1 MSAKHFAKSRGCP
14 GIEVNLHRV
23 ENNLLGP
30 ALMQLPGPFDLQDNH
45 HHTCN
50 YLISQHNVRFAIV
63 IRLDRTELPFENI
76 VVANSLNIRVEM
88 DGHYV
93 GTTSIARSE
102 LMPAPFVAIDR
113 CAPDVANDTARSF
126 VFTVPSI
133 GMRVPFPRRA

>member
-1 MSAKHFAKSRGCP
+1 MSAKHFAKSWGCP
-14 GIEVNLHRV
+14 GIEVNLHCV

-30 ALMQLPGPFDLQDNH
+30 SLMQLPGPFDLQD
-45 HHTCN
+45 HTCN

-76 VVANSLNIRVEM
+76 VFANFLNIRVEM
-88 DGHYV
+88 DGHHI
-93 GTTSIARSE
+93 GTTSVGRNE
-102 LMPAPFVAIDR
+102 LMSAPFVVIDR

-133 GMRVPFPRRA
+133 GMRVPFPREA